1 MNTAN
6 ILTNLPPSQH
16 EEFLETLVENGN
28 VRIERI
34 ASHGHTSPEGFWY
47 DQESNEWVMVVQG
60 SARIEFKDGRS
71 EAFLS
76 PGGYVFLPA
85 HCKHRVVWTEENTIW
100 LAVHWPV

>member
-6 ILTNLPPSQH
+6 ILTDLPPKQH

-28 VRIERI
+28 IRIERI

-85 HCKHRVVWTEENTIW
+85 HCKHRVVWTDENTIW